1 MKILH
6 TADWHLGTF
15 RSPVKDGVNLRT
27 EDTKRCLDELIRVAN
42 EEKPDYSLVSGDIF
56 HVGRLWSDRCC
67 EEIITAIHYIREL
80 AAVSKQVVVMRGTP
94 NHDGSGQFNVLSEM
108 FADVPNVHVVIT
120 PQVISFDDVDI
131 AVLPGFDRGV
141 FRANHPGL
149 SSDEENVVFTN
160 ELSNIVTGL
169 KAQCSPEKKS
179 ILMAHYT
186 VPGCNTESGQTM
198 MLTQFEPIIP
208 QEALL
213 AANYNLVALGHIH
226 RPQKIMHRDWYYSG
240 AINVELTL
248 NYEENGLFAKI
259 IDIPS
264 DDAVSSGFE
273 YGVNDVDLETFIND
287 SLDEL
292 DFEGAASTAIKWSR
306 LYGGSLMV
314 MIIDDGKQID
324 EPVDWDNIRGIDELL
339 VFERPLITPDYNSIY
354 NHDPKTGKWSKF
366 GKPEFYDISPM
377 YGRQFR
383 VHESRC
389 LLFKNGTLPQ
399 SSSRTEYRFFGM
411 PEYTRIHKAL
421 QETVTSHGNGVK
433 LLDRAVQA
441 IYKMND
447 LANLLE
453 TDEGEDIVL
462 RRLRIIDMA
471 KGIINSIAI
480 DANGEDYDYKTVT
493 FSGVKDIIDATCN
506 MLSAVTNIPQTKLFG
521 RSPAGENS
529 TGEGDM
535 ENYYSYVNKIQK
547 LNLKRNLGVLIDIIL
562 IAGKYKGEFEEIP
575 DYTLKFKPL
584 WNLSEA
590 EQAGVDQTKAATELT
605 KAQTA
610 QVYVDMQALDASEVR
625 KRLAENGEFTVNDI
639 LDDEDDWEAMVDD
652 APVNANESA
661 ETSNTALS
669 AETKAPKE
677 QEETETDSAT
687 DTTIPTGCG
696 VIVVKDGKVLVGTR
710 KDNGL
715 VCGPGGHIEIGETPE
730 DAAIRETREEF
741 GINIANIIPVTL
753 ISGMSEQYCPS
764 QVFLCTEY
772 YGNPI
777 CFNTEME
784 DARFEDVG
792 SVLDMDLFLPFR
804 LSLEDFLRQLDEIR
818 LTAEVSQSNMEAD
831 GGPGSGRYP
840 KGSGKKNEKSGSKKK
855 KSQSLPM
862 TAKEKAKVTHD
873 INNVYHAKYKG
884 KSSCY
889 IRTHSN
895 EPDSP
900 AYVYRFRN
908 HGFDDYEIYMKES
921 TD

>member
-1 MKILH
+1 MQDNEKESR
-6 TADWHLGTF
+6 ADGYKNLMNKYGT
-15 RSPVKDGVNLRT
+15 
-27 EDTKRCLDELIRVAN
+27 
-42 EEKPDYSLVSGDIF
+42 
-56 HVGRLWSDRCC
+56 
-67 EEIITAIHYIREL
+67 
-80 AAVSKQVVVMRGTP
+80 Q
-94 NHDGSGQFNVLSEM
+94 
-108 FADVPNVHVVIT
+108 
-120 PQVISFDDVDI
+120 DDVSEQYR
-131 AVLPGFDRGV
+131 FE
-141 FRANHPGL
+141 
-149 SSDEENVVFTN
+149 SDDP
-160 ELSNIVTGL
+160 VT
-169 KAQCSPEKKS
+169 
-179 ILMAHYT
+179 
-186 VPGCNTESGQTM
+186 
-198 MLTQFEPIIP
+198 
-208 QEALL
+208 
-213 AANYNLVALGHIH
+213 
-226 RPQKIMHRDWYYSG
+226 D
-240 AINVELTL
+240 VELTL

-314 MIIDDGKQID
+314 MIID

-366 GKPEFYDISPM
+366 GKPEFYDVSPM
-377 YGRQFR
+377 YGKQFR

-784 DARFEDVG
+784 DARFEDIG

>member
-1 MKILH
+1 MDKKLS
-6 TADWHLGTF
+6 
-15 RSPVKDGVNLRT
+15 SPLSTLQWVDRDMVKPN
-27 EDTKRCLDELIRVAN
+27 
-42 EEKPDYSLVSGDIF
+42 DYNPNK
-56 HVGRLWSDRCC
+56 
-67 EEIITAIHYIREL
+67 
-80 AAVSKQVVVMRGTP
+80 VSKQNLELLKQSILTNGWTLPIVVRPDFTII
-94 NHDGSGQFNVLSEM
+94 DGFHRFYDAFNVDRSIYRCHTVSSADSKRTNKQNIESLIRKYGKDSNVVLVRVFGEFPKQEDDVFIALSIVEHCCM
-108 FADVPNVHVVIT
+108 LDLPDDVPIKR
-120 PQVISFDDVDI
+120 ISFGVDV
-131 AVLPGFDRGV
+131 ARYG
-141 FRANHPGL
+141 
-149 SSDEENVVFTN
+149 SDETVIAKNV
-160 ELSNIVTGL
+160 
-169 KAQCSPEKKS
+169 
-179 ILMAHYT
+179 
-186 VPGCNTESGQTM
+186 
-198 MLTQFEPIIP
+198 
-208 QEALL
+208 
-213 AANYNLVALGHIH
+213 
-226 RPQKIMHRDWYYSG
+226 
-240 AINVELTL
+240 
-248 NYEENGLFAKI
+248 
-259 IDIPS
+259 
-264 DDAVSSGFE
+264 
-273 YGVNDVDLETFIND
+273 
-287 SLDEL
+287 
-292 DFEGAASTAIKWSR
+292 
-306 LYGGSLMV
+306 GGR
-314 MIIDDGKQID
+314 I
-324 EPVDWDNIRGIDELL
+324 
-339 VFERPLITPDYNSIY
+339 
-354 NHDPKTGKWSKF
+354 
-366 GKPEFYDISPM
+366 
-377 YGRQFR
+377 
-383 VHESRC
+383 
-389 LLFKNGTLPQ
+389 TLPV
-399 SSSRTEYRFFGM
+399 
-411 PEYTRIHKAL
+411 

-730 DAAIRETREEF
+730 EAAIRETREEF
-741 GINIANIIPVTL
+741 GINIADIIPVTL
-753 ISGMSEQYCPS
+753 VSGMSEEYCPS

-772 YGNPI
+772 YGEPI

-784 DARFEDVG
+784 NARFEDVE
-792 SVLDMDLFLPFR
+792 SILDMDLFLPFR

-855 KSQSLPM
+855 KSKSLPM

>member
-1 MKILH
+1 MQDNESEKVVRVDGYKNLMNKY
-6 TADWHLGTF
+6 GT
-15 RSPVKDGVNLRT
+15 R
-27 EDTKRCLDELIRVAN
+27 
-42 EEKPDYSLVSGDIF
+42 
-56 HVGRLWSDRCC
+56 
-67 EEIITAIHYIREL
+67 
-80 AAVSKQVVVMRGTP
+80 
-94 NHDGSGQFNVLSEM
+94 
-108 FADVPNVHVVIT
+108 
-120 PQVISFDDVDI
+120 DDVSEQYRFEGDEP
-131 AVLPGFDRGV
+131 V
-141 FRANHPGL
+141 
-149 SSDEENVVFTN
+149 SD
-160 ELSNIVTGL
+160 
-169 KAQCSPEKKS
+169 
-179 ILMAHYT
+179 
-186 VPGCNTESGQTM
+186 
-198 MLTQFEPIIP
+198 
-208 QEALL
+208 
-213 AANYNLVALGHIH
+213 
-226 RPQKIMHRDWYYSG
+226 
-240 AINVELTL
+240 VELTL

-259 IDIPS
+259 IDVPA

-273 YGVNDVDLETFIND
+273 YGVNSADIESFIND

-292 DFEGAASTAIKWSR
+292 DFEGIASAAIKWSR
-306 LYGGSLMV
+306 LYGGALVV
-314 MIIDDGKQID
+314 MIVDDGRQID
-324 EPVDWDNIRGIDELL
+324 EPLDWDNIRGIDELL

-377 YGRQFR
+377 YGKPFR

-389 LLFKNGTLPQ
+389 LLFKNGSLPQ
-399 SSSRTEYRFFGM
+399 MSSRAEYRFFGM
-411 PEYTRIHKAL
+411 PEYVRIHRAL
-421 QETVTSHGNGVK
+421 QETVTSHGNGTK

-453 TDEGEDIVL
+453 TEEGEDIVL

-480 DANGEDYDYKTVT
+480 DADGEDYDYKTVT
-493 FSGVKDIIDATCN
+493 FSGVKDIIDASCN

-562 IAGKYKGEFEEIP
+562 VAGRYKGEFEEVP
-575 DYTLKFKPL
+575 DYTLGFKPL
-584 WNLSEA
+584 WSLSET
-590 EQAGVDQTKAATELT
+590 EQAEVNQTKAAAELT

-625 KRLAENGEFTVNDI
+625 RKLAESGEFTVNDI
-639 LDDEDDWEAMVDD
+639 LDVEDDWEAMADM
-652 APVNANESA
+652 AAEGEGES
-661 ETSNTALS
+661 EDTSGTALS
-669 AETKAPKE
+669 AKAETPEALEEIKPIE
-677 QEETETDSAT
+677 QTKSKDDEAKVDAAA
-687 DTTIPTGCG
+687 DTVTPGGCG
-696 VIVVKDGKVLVGTR
+696 VIVIKDGKVLIGTR

-715 VCGPGGHIEIGETPE
+715 VCGPGGHIEMGETPE
-730 DAAIRETREEF
+730 EAAIRETREEF
-741 GINIANIIPVTL
+741 GINIANIIPVSV
-753 ISGMSEQYCPS
+753 ISGMPDEYCTS

-772 YGNPI
+772 YGVPQCLNE
-777 CFNTEME
+777 EME
-784 DARFEDVG
+784 SARFEDIRD
-792 SVLDMDLFLPFR
+792 VLKMNLFLPFR

-818 LTAEVSQSNMEAD
+818 LTLDESQSNIETD

-855 KSQSLPM
+855 KTQSLPM
-862 TAKEKAKVTHD
+862 TAKEKAKVAHD

-895 EPDSP
+895 ESDSP

-908 HGFDDYEIYMKES
+908 HGFDNYEIYMKES